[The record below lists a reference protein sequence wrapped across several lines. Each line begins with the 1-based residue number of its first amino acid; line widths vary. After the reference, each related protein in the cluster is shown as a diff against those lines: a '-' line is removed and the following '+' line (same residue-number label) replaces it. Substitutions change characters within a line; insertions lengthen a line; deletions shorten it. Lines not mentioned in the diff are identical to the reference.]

1 MIEVK
6 LIILFMQFLGSLVA
20 LTQTKTGRFHLESL
34 CRLSGS
40 CNKVMKRS
48 RGNSSRG
55 HKWAKDRPYRNRIY
69 KCSLME

>member
-1 MIEVK
+1 MIEVR
-6 LIILFMQFLGSLVA
+6 LIILFTQFLESLVA
-20 LTQTKTGRFHLESL
+20 LMQTKTGRFHLGSL

-48 RGNSSRG
+48 RGNFSRG
-55 HKWAKDRPYRNRIY
+55 HKWAKDRPYRNKTY

>member
-6 LIILFMQFLGSLVA
+6 LIILFIQFLESLVA
-20 LTQTKTGRFHLESL
+20 LMQTKTGRFHLESL

-48 RGNSSRG
+48 RGNFSRG
-55 HKWAKDRPYRNRIY
+55 HK
-69 KCSLME
+69 